1 MDNVKI
7 FVFLNNEILI
17 SQVEEVGS
25 ELGEPDCKLILPYCV
40 KRNTEINYTLE
51 PWLTDYTDQNY
62 VMIHSDK
69 ILTIIDPKNDIL
81 EKYKSIIK

>member
-7 FVFLNNEILI
+7 FVFLNKEILI

-25 ELGEPDCKLILPYCV
+25 ELGEPDCKLVLPYSV
-40 KRNTEINYTLE
+40 KRNSEINYTLE

-81 EKYKSIIK
+81 EKYKLIIK